1 MRYEEYWASKMRK
14 KCSNLIAEKGP
25 VLQSRYLGLPL
36 SEFIQKCKT
45 FHQSTAGVT
54 LGLVMLKQFNIITSC
69 LSLSVD
75 FSFFFYHLR
84 VSPSTAVSYATFQSG
99 GKKRITFNFFTVKN
113 EWILRPESCYVT
125 LSNGKFP
132 VSLFVVVCCF
142 PQHYS
147 SQNKQYFKPRMECRE
162 NVLRFSRHS
171 LDFRV

>member
-54 LGLVMLKQFNIITSC
+54 LDLVMLKQFNIITSC

-75 FSFFFYHLR
+75 FFFVNHSR

-99 GKKRITFNFFTVKN
+99 KKTNY
-113 EWILRPESCYVT
+113 L
-125 LSNGKFP
+125 
-132 VSLFVVVCCF
+132 
-142 PQHYS
+142 
-147 SQNKQYFKPRMECRE
+147 
-162 NVLRFSRHS
+162 
-171 LDFRV
+171 

>member
-54 LGLVMLKQFNIITSC
+54 LDLVMLKQFNIITSC

-75 FSFFFYHLR
+75 FFFCEPFKSFSVHCCFLCN
-84 VSPSTAVSYATFQSG
+84 VSKW
-99 GKKRITFNFFTVKN
+99 GKKTNY
-113 EWILRPESCYVT
+113 L
-125 LSNGKFP
+125 
-132 VSLFVVVCCF
+132 
-142 PQHYS
+142 
-147 SQNKQYFKPRMECRE
+147 
-162 NVLRFSRHS
+162 
-171 LDFRV
+171 

>member
-1 MRYEEYWASKMRK
+1 MQRFK
-14 KCSNLIAEKGP
+14 
-25 VLQSRYLGLPL
+25 V
-36 SEFIQKCKT
+36 
-45 FHQSTAGVT
+45 
-54 LGLVMLKQFNIITSC
+54 
-69 LSLSVD
+69 
-75 FSFFFYHLR
+75 
-84 VSPSTAVSYATFQSG
+84 